1 MYTLGQNDKLTMF
14 VLYAGHNSSRSSHY
28 MKNQTHTG
36 QVVLKGCMYGM
47 AKGLF
52 ITYYEIV
59 SGGAVNVP
67 AAKKQKQNL
76 EEGLLP

>member
-1 MYTLGQNDKLTMF
+1 
-14 VLYAGHNSSRSSHY
+14 